1 MESNNKVSIITVC
14 YNDKENLIKT
24 IKSVLSQTYTNIE
37 YIVVDGGSTD
47 GTKEVLAQYEKD
59 VSKCVSEK
67 DMGIYDAMNKGIR
80 MATGDWLNFMNA
92 GDVFASNDVIE
103 KIVSSGLMDECS
115 FIYSDFYVERKDKI
129 RLIKQDYGK
138 GKVLHQS
145 CVYKRSLH
153 DKFGPYLVTKP
164 YIVSDYWFFVQVG
177 GENVRKFNAPISIND
192 TAGISMQGTWC
203 QFQKL
208 CVDYMFRKISIFG
221 LLMLIVEG
229 LIKDFIKFLLRW

>member
-24 IKSVLSQTYTNIE
+24 IKSVLSQTYKNIE
-37 YIVVDGGSTD
+37 YIVIDGGSTD

-59 VSKCVSEK
+59 VSKYVSEK
-67 DMGIYDAMNKGIR
+67 DRGIYDAMNKGIK
-80 MATGDWLNFMNA
+80 MATGNWLNFMNA

-103 KIVSSGLMDECS
+103 KIVSSGLMSESS
-115 FIYSDFYVERKDKI
+115 FIYSDFYVKRRNKM
-129 RLIKQDYGK
+129 RLITQDYDK

-153 DKFGPYLVTKP
+153 DKLGPYLVTQP
-164 YIVSDYWFFVQVG
+164 YVVSDYWFFVQVG
-177 GENVRKFNAPISIND
+177 GENVKKFNVPISIND
-192 TAGISMQGTWC
+192 TTGISMQGTWC

-208 CVDYMFRKISIFG
+208 CVDYMFRKISIFD
-221 LLMLIVEG
+221 LLILIVEG
-229 LIKDFIKFLLRW
+229 LIKDAVKFLLRW